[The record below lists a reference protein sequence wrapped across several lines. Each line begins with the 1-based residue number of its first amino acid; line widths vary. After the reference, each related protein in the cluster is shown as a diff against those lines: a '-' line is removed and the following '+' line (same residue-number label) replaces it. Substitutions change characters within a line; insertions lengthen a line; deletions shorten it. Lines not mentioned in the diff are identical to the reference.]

1 MRHLL
6 LLGLLACG
14 TPPAELEDAQ
24 TCETLAADSAPLRML
39 TRTQVD
45 LSLETL
51 MNVEGTA
58 RTRLPRDSTMHG
70 FEGFAESGA
79 MSPLIADG
87 WMRLAEDATEQVDWT
102 ALVPCDPASIDRTC
116 AEAFVRDFGRRA
128 WRRPLDE
135 DEALFG
141 PGGLTGRAELWLE
154 PVTAELRE
162 TLRQARE
169 ALLRGEGMVVEL
181 TLSGDE
187 AGRRR
192 QFPPDHP
199 GAHTHAP
206 SPRSPASSARASA
219 SRLSGRHAP
228 WPEHCVALRPGPAFG
243 PGVSPS
249 PGQTGSRCSHAA
261 P

>member
-128 WRRPLDE
+128 WRRPLDD
-135 DEALFG
+135 DEALLFDG
-141 PGGLTGRAELWLE
+141 LYDVLSTEQSVEDALSAVVQAMETGGLKPENAEI
-154 PVTAELRE
+154 T
-162 TLRQARE
+162 
-169 ALLRGEGMVVEL
+169 M
-181 TLSGDE
+181 
-187 AGRRR
+187 
-192 QFPPDHP
+192 
-199 GAHTHAP
+199 
-206 SPRSPASSARASA
+206 RASTEVDLDVETGQKVLKFLDTLEDLDDTQDVFSNA
-219 SRLSGRHAP
+219 NI
-228 WPEHCVALRPGPAFG
+228 PEEAYGA
-243 PGVSPS
+243 
-249 PGQTGSRCSHAA
+249 
-261 P
+261 